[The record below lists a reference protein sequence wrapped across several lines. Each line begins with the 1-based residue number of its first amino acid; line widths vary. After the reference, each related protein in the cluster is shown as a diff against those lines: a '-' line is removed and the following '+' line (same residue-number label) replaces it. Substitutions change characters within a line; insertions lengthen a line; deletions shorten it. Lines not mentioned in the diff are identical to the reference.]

1 MEAKWS
7 PWNRYQMQIKISRT
21 AMIQQNPNINSYLR
35 LQSNAIQWTLAFN
48 SSFQMQMC
56 VYLYEK
62 LFMFSIAEIC
72 VLYIFANQ
80 TFDNKTPSDCYTFG
94 YFDGN
99 YGIAIA
105 ATQNRN
111 TPKKENWD
119 IGIRIRI
126 IFDCIKQFN
135 LVWSEPLTWT
145 KWTNFSLRCLLP
157 IFCIVSSQLEKVH
170 SQLSMEKF
178 LDRLHS
184 EWR

>member
-1 MEAKWS
+1 
-7 PWNRYQMQIKISRT
+7 
-21 AMIQQNPNINSYLR
+21 MIQQNPNINSYLR

-56 VYLYEK
+56 AYLYEK

-111 TPKKENWD
+111 TPKKKR
-119 IGIRIRI
+119 IGTLEFAFELFSTASSSSISFEVNR
-126 IFDCIKQFN
+126 
-135 LVWSEPLTWT
+135 LYEP
-145 KWTNFSLRCLLP
+145 NEP
-157 IFCIVSSQLEKVH
+157 IFRYVVYCPFSVLFLPNLKKFTH
-170 SQLSMEKF
+170 S
-178 LDRLHS
+178 
-184 EWR
+184 